1 MPYTLS
7 DAAKARRSELDL
19 VRVLPELLT
28 HHMEKRPDL
37 PLFTFWLP
45 TEKTWKTINVKE
57 TVEQI
62 TRWRHALVKEGLT
75 KGDRCAMLLPNGINA
90 ILFDQSVLANALV
103 PVPLHAVDT
112 AGSSSYIINDSG
124 AKLLVTG
131 RLNRW
136 EAIRDTEDHPALK
149 TVVITGEPVQEHQ
162 DGDVRVVG
170 LDQWLTE
177 GNGTELPAGP
187 EPQDLAALV
196 YTSGTTGKP
205 KGVMLTHR
213 AILANVTGVLQNIC
227 PEPEDVWLSFLPL
240 SHTFERTTTYYTAM
254 GFGNRVAF
262 NRNIGL
268 LADDLKVIR
277 PTILMSV
284 PRIYEKVYDKIQD
297 ALVKKPAFVQKLF
310 HTAVDVGYRRFC
322 RENGLPVQGG
332 FLSLFDPLIAGFLD
346 KKVGAGIRDIFGGRP
361 RIFISGGAAF
371 NPEVSR
377 TFLGLGINILQ
388 GYGMTETAPIMSV
401 NKVGDNHPQTV
412 GPALVN
418 IEVRVGENDELQM
431 RGPSLM
437 NGYWNRPADTKA
449 VFTEDGWLRTG
460 DQADIFSDGH
470 IRIKGRIKEIIV
482 TSTGEKVPPAD
493 LEQALESDHLVSQAM
508 VVGEN
513 RPYIAA
519 LVVLNAQEWKKLAA
533 ELKLDADDPLSL
545 ETRAARQA
553 VLRRVKA
560 AAAGFPNY
568 AVPRQ
573 VRLFLEPWSIENGL
587 MTPTLKLKRGP
598 MRIRFADAIES
609 LYAVT
614 LQLGWRLTRNR
625 SE

>member
-1 MPYTLS
+1 MTYTLS

-112 AGSSSYIINDSG
+112 VGSSSYIINDSG

-346 KKVGAGIRDIFGGRP
+346 KKVGAGIRGIFGGRP

-519 LVVLNAQEWKKLAA
+519 LVVLNAQEWKKLAT
-533 ELKLDADDPLSL
+533 ELKLDADDSLSL

-609 LYAVT
+609 LYAEVKV
-614 LQLGWRLTRNR
+614 
-625 SE
+625 

>member
-1 MPYTLS
+1 MTYTLS

-162 DGDVRVVG
+162 DGNVRVVG

-213 AILANVTGVLQNIC
+213 AILANVTGVLQNLC

-277 PTILMSV
+277 PTIMMSV

-346 KKVGAGIRDIFGGRP
+346 KKVGAGIRGIFGGRP

-437 NGYWNRPADTKA
+437 NGYWNRPTDTKA

-545 ETRAARQA
+545 DTRAARQA

-609 LYAVT
+609 LYAEVKV
-614 LQLGWRLTRNR
+614 
-625 SE
+625 

>member
-1 MPYTLS
+1 
-7 DAAKARRSELDL
+7 
-19 VRVLPELLT
+19 
-28 HHMEKRPDL
+28 
-37 PLFTFWLP
+37 
-45 TEKTWKTINVKE
+45 
-57 TVEQI
+57 
-62 TRWRHALVKEGLT
+62 
-75 KGDRCAMLLPNGINA
+75 MLLPNGINA

-136 EAIRDTEDHPALK
+136 EAIRDTEDHPALR

-162 DGDVRVVG
+162 DGNVRVVG

-177 GNGTELPAGP
+177 GNGTELPTGP

-213 AILANVTGVLQNIC
+213 AILANVTGVLQNLC

-277 PTILMSV
+277 PTIMMSV

-297 ALVKKPAFVQKLF
+297 TLVKKPAFVQKLF

-346 KKVGAGIRDIFGGRP
+346 KKVGAGIRGIFGGRP

-533 ELKLDADDPLSL
+533 ELKLDAEDPLSL

-609 LYAVT
+609 LYAEVKV
-614 LQLGWRLTRNR
+614 
-625 SE
+625 

>member
-1 MPYTLS
+1 MTYTLS
-7 DAAKARRSELDL
+7 DTAKARRSELDL

-37 PLFTFWLP
+37 PLFTFWQP
-45 TEKTWKTINVKE
+45 SEKVWKTVTVKE
-57 TVEQI
+57 TVAEV
-62 TRWRHALVKEGLT
+62 TRWRHALAKEGLT

-90 ILFDQSVLANALV
+90 VYFDQSVLANALV

-112 AGSSSYIINDSG
+112 AGSSSYILNDSG

-136 EAIRDTEDHPALK
+136 EAIRDTEAHPALR
-149 TVVITGEPVQEHQ
+149 TVVITGEPVEEHK
-162 DGDVRVVG
+162 DGDIRVVG
-170 LDQWLTE
+170 LEAWLTE
-177 GNGTELPAGP
+177 GTGGELPAGP
-187 EPQDLAALV
+187 EPLDLAALV

-213 AILANVTGVLQNIC
+213 AILANVTGVLQNLC
-227 PEPEDVWLSFLPL
+227 PEPDDVWFSFLPL

-254 GFGNRVAF
+254 GYGNRIAF

-277 PTILMSV
+277 PTIMMSV

-322 RENGLPVQGG
+322 RENGLPAAGG

-346 KKVGAGIRDIFGGRP
+346 KKVGAGIRGIFGGRP

-388 GYGMTETAPIMSV
+388 GYGMTETAPIISV
-401 NKVGDNHPQTV
+401 NKIGDNHPQTV

-418 IEVRVGENDELQM
+418 VEVRTGDNDELQV
-431 RGPSLM
+431 RGPSVM
-437 NGYWNRPADTKA
+437 SGYWNRPADTKA
-449 VFTEDGWLRTG
+449 VFTEDGWLKTG

-493 LEQALESDHLVSQAM
+493 LEQALECDHLVSQAM

-533 ELKLDADDPLSL
+533 ELKLDAEDPASL
-545 ETRAARQA
+545 TARTARQA

-573 VRLFLEPWSIENGL
+573 VRLYLDPWTIENGL

-598 MRIRFADAIES
+598 MRTRFADDIES
-609 LYAVT
+609 LYAEVKI
-614 LQLGWRLTRNR
+614 
-625 SE
+625 

>member
-1 MPYTLS
+1 MTYTLS

-346 KKVGAGIRDIFGGRP
+346 KKVGAGIRGIFGGRP

-418 IEVRVGENDELQM
+418 IEVRVGDNDELQM

-519 LVVLNAQEWKKLAA
+519 LVVLNAQEWKKLAT
-533 ELKLDADDPLSL
+533 ELKLDADDSLSL

-609 LYAVT
+609 LYAEVKV
-614 LQLGWRLTRNR
+614 
-625 SE
+625 

>member
-1 MPYTLS
+1 MTYTLS

-149 TVVITGEPVQEHQ
+149 TVVITGELVQEHQ

-177 GNGTELPAGP
+177 GSGTELPAGP

-346 KKVGAGIRDIFGGRP
+346 KKVGAGIRGIFGGRP

-519 LVVLNAQEWKKLAA
+519 LVVLNAQEWKKLAS

-545 ETRAARQA
+545 DTRAARQA

-609 LYAVT
+609 LYAEVKV
-614 LQLGWRLTRNR
+614 
-625 SE
+625 

>member
-1 MPYTLS
+1 MTYTLS

-332 FLSLFDPLIAGFLD
+332 LLSLFDPLIAGFLD
-346 KKVGAGIRDIFGGRP
+346 KKVGAGIRGIFGGRP

-609 LYAVT
+609 LYAEVKV
-614 LQLGWRLTRNR
+614 
-625 SE
+625 

>member
-1 MPYTLS
+1 MTYTLS

-28 HHMEKRPDL
+28 HHMEKRPEL

-136 EAIRDTEDHPALK
+136 EAIRDTEEHPALK

-213 AILANVTGVLQNIC
+213 AILANVTGVLQNLC

-277 PTILMSV
+277 PTIMMSV

-346 KKVGAGIRDIFGGRP
+346 KKVGAGIRGIFGGRP

-418 IEVRVGENDELQM
+418 IEVRVGDNDELQM

-545 ETRAARQA
+545 DTRAARQA

-609 LYAVT
+609 LYAEVKV
-614 LQLGWRLTRNR
+614 
-625 SE
+625 

>member
-1 MPYTLS
+1 MTYTLS

-346 KKVGAGIRDIFGGRP
+346 KKVGAGIRGIFGGRP

-493 LEQALESDHLVSQAM
+493 LEQALESDHLVSQTM

-609 LYAVT
+609 LYAEVKV
-614 LQLGWRLTRNR
+614 
-625 SE
+625 

>member
-1 MPYTLS
+1 MTYTLS

-136 EAIRDTEDHPALK
+136 EAIRDTEEHPALR

-162 DGDVRVVG
+162 DGDVRVMG

-213 AILANVTGVLQNIC
+213 AILANVTGVLQNLC

-277 PTILMSV
+277 PTIMMSV

-310 HTAVDVGYRRFC
+310 HTAVDIGYRRFC

-346 KKVGAGIRDIFGGRP
+346 KKVGAGIRSIFGGRP

-418 IEVRVGENDELQM
+418 IEVRVGDNDELQM

-545 ETRAARQA
+545 DTRAARQA

-609 LYAVT
+609 LYAEVKV
-614 LQLGWRLTRNR
+614 
-625 SE
+625 

>member
-1 MPYTLS
+1 MTYTLS

-75 KGDRCAMLLPNGINA
+75 KGDRCSMLLPNGINA

-136 EAIRDTEDHPALK
+136 EAIRDTEDHPALR

-177 GNGTELPAGP
+177 GNGTELPTGP

-213 AILANVTGVLQNIC
+213 AILANVTGVLQNLC

-297 ALVKKPAFVQKLF
+297 TLVKKPAFVQKLF

-346 KKVGAGIRDIFGGRP
+346 KKVGAGIRGIFGGRP

-545 ETRAARQA
+545 DTRAARQA

-609 LYAVT
+609 LYAEVKV
-614 LQLGWRLTRNR
+614 
-625 SE
+625 

>member
-1 MPYTLS
+1 MTYTLS

-187 EPQDLAALV
+187 DPQDLAALV

-346 KKVGAGIRDIFGGRP
+346 KKVGAGIRGIFGGRP

-519 LVVLNAQEWKKLAA
+519 LVVLNAQEWKKLAT
-533 ELKLDADDPLSL
+533 ELKLDADDSLSL

-609 LYAVT
+609 LYAEVKV
-614 LQLGWRLTRNR
+614 
-625 SE
+625 

>member
-1 MPYTLS
+1 MTYTLS

-136 EAIRDTEDHPALK
+136 EAIRDTEDHPALR

-162 DGDVRVVG
+162 DGNVRVVG

-213 AILANVTGVLQNIC
+213 AILANVTGVLQNLC

-277 PTILMSV
+277 PTIMMSV

-346 KKVGAGIRDIFGGRP
+346 KKVGAGIRGIFGGRP

-418 IEVRVGENDELQM
+418 IEVRVGDNDELQM

-545 ETRAARQA
+545 DTRAARQA

-609 LYAVT
+609 LYAEVKV
-614 LQLGWRLTRNR
+614 
-625 SE
+625 

>member
-1 MPYTLS
+1 MTYTLS

-332 FLSLFDPLIAGFLD
+332 FLSLFDPLIAGVLD
-346 KKVGAGIRDIFGGRP
+346 KKVGTGIRGIFGGRP

-519 LVVLNAQEWKKLAA
+519 LVVLNAQEWKKLAT
-533 ELKLDADDPLSL
+533 ELKLDADDSLSL

-609 LYAVT
+609 LYAEVKV
-614 LQLGWRLTRNR
+614 
-625 SE
+625 

>member
-1 MPYTLS
+1 MTHTLS

-19 VRVLPELLT
+19 IRVLPELLT

-162 DGDVRVVG
+162 DGNVRVVG

-213 AILANVTGVLQNIC
+213 AILANVTGVLQNLC
-227 PEPEDVWLSFLPL
+227 PEPEDVWFSFLPL

-277 PTILMSV
+277 PTIMMSV

-346 KKVGAGIRDIFGGRP
+346 KKVGAGIRSIFGGRP

-412 GPALVN
+412 GPALGN
-418 IEVRVGENDELQM
+418 IEVRVGDNDELQM

-437 NGYWNRPADTKA
+437 NGYWNRPADTRA

-519 LVVLNAQEWKKLAA
+519 LVVLNAQEWKKLAS

-545 ETRAARQA
+545 DTRAARQA

-609 LYAVT
+609 LYAEVKV
-614 LQLGWRLTRNR
+614 
-625 SE
+625 

>member
-1 MPYTLS
+1 MTYTLS

-136 EAIRDTEDHPALK
+136 EAIRDTEDHPALR

-162 DGDVRVVG
+162 DGNVRVVG

-213 AILANVTGVLQNIC
+213 AILANVTGVLQNLC

-277 PTILMSV
+277 PTIMMSV

-297 ALVKKPAFVQKLF
+297 TLVKKPAFVQKLF

-346 KKVGAGIRDIFGGRP
+346 KKVGAGIRGIFGGRP

-545 ETRAARQA
+545 DTRAARQA

-609 LYAVT
+609 LYAEVKV
-614 LQLGWRLTRNR
+614 
-625 SE
+625 

>member
-1 MPYTLS
+1 MTYTLS

-346 KKVGAGIRDIFGGRP
+346 KKVGAGIRGIFGGRP

-493 LEQALESDHLVSQAM
+493 LEQALESDHLVSQTM

-519 LVVLNAQEWKKLAA
+519 LVVLNAQEWKKLAT

-609 LYAVT
+609 LYAEVKV
-614 LQLGWRLTRNR
+614 
-625 SE
+625 

>member
-1 MPYTLS
+1 MTYTLS

-136 EAIRDTEDHPALK
+136 ESIRDTENHPALK

-162 DGDVRVVG
+162 DGNVRVVG
-170 LDQWLTE
+170 LDQWLAE

-213 AILANVTGVLQNIC
+213 AILANVTGVLQNLC

-277 PTILMSV
+277 PTIMMSV

-297 ALVKKPAFVQKLF
+297 TLVKKPAFVQKLF

-346 KKVGAGIRDIFGGRP
+346 KKVGAGIRGIFGGRP

-533 ELKLDADDPLSL
+533 ELKLDAEDPLSL

-609 LYAVT
+609 LYAEVKV
-614 LQLGWRLTRNR
+614 
-625 SE
+625 

>member
-1 MPYTLS
+1 MTYTLS

-136 EAIRDTEDHPALK
+136 EAIRDTEEHPALR

-162 DGDVRVVG
+162 DGDVRVMG

-213 AILANVTGVLQNIC
+213 AILANVTGVLQNLC
-227 PEPEDVWLSFLPL
+227 PEPEDVWFSFLPL

-277 PTILMSV
+277 PTIMMSV

-346 KKVGAGIRDIFGGRP
+346 KKVGAGIRGIFGGRP

-418 IEVRVGENDELQM
+418 IEVRVGDNDELQM

-545 ETRAARQA
+545 DTRAARQS

-609 LYAVT
+609 LYAEVKV
-614 LQLGWRLTRNR
+614 
-625 SE
+625 

>member
-1 MPYTLS
+1 MTYTLS

-227 PEPEDVWLSFLPL
+227 PEPEDVWISFLPL

-277 PTILMSV
+277 PTIMMSV

-346 KKVGAGIRDIFGGRP
+346 KKVGAGIRGIFGGRP

-545 ETRAARQA
+545 DTRAARQA

-609 LYAVT
+609 LYAEVKV
-614 LQLGWRLTRNR
+614 
-625 SE
+625 

>member
-1 MPYTLS
+1 MTYTLS

-62 TRWRHALVKEGLT
+62 MRWRHALVKEGLT

-136 EAIRDTEDHPALK
+136 EAIRDTEDHPALR

-162 DGDVRVVG
+162 DGNVRVVG

-177 GNGTELPAGP
+177 GNGTELLAGP

-213 AILANVTGVLQNIC
+213 AILANVTGVLQNLC

-277 PTILMSV
+277 PTIMMSV
-284 PRIYEKVYDKIQD
+284 PRIYEKVYDKMQD

-346 KKVGAGIRDIFGGRP
+346 KKVGAGIRGIFGGRP

-418 IEVRVGENDELQM
+418 IEVRVGDNDELQM

-545 ETRAARQA
+545 DTRAARQA

-609 LYAVT
+609 LYAEVKV
-614 LQLGWRLTRNR
+614 
-625 SE
+625 

>member
-1 MPYTLS
+1 MTYTLS

-149 TVVITGEPVQEHQ
+149 TVVITGEPVQAHQ

-346 KKVGAGIRDIFGGRP
+346 KKVGAGIRGIFGGRP

-418 IEVRVGENDELQM
+418 IEVRVGDNDELQM

-519 LVVLNAQEWKKLAA
+519 LVVLNAQEWKKLAT

-609 LYAVT
+609 LYAEVKV
-614 LQLGWRLTRNR
+614 
-625 SE
+625 

>member
-1 MPYTLS
+1 MTYTLS
-7 DAAKARRSELDL
+7 NAAKARRSELDL

-149 TVVITGEPVQEHQ
+149 TVVITGEPVQAHQ

-346 KKVGAGIRDIFGGRP
+346 KKVGAGIRGIFGGRP

-519 LVVLNAQEWKKLAA
+519 LVVLNAQEWKKLAT
-533 ELKLDADDPLSL
+533 ELKLDADDSLSL

-609 LYAVT
+609 LYAEVKV
-614 LQLGWRLTRNR
+614 
-625 SE
+625 

>member
-1 MPYTLS
+1 MTYTLS

-268 LADDLKVIR
+268 LADDLKVIQ

-346 KKVGAGIRDIFGGRP
+346 KKVGAGIRGIFGGRP

-418 IEVRVGENDELQM
+418 IEVRVGDNDELQM

-519 LVVLNAQEWKKLAA
+519 LVVLNAQEWKKLAT
-533 ELKLDADDPLSL
+533 ELKLDADDSLSL

-609 LYAVT
+609 LYAEVKV
-614 LQLGWRLTRNR
+614 
-625 SE
+625 

>member
-1 MPYTLS
+1 MTYTLS

-213 AILANVTGVLQNIC
+213 AILANVTGVLQNLC

-277 PTILMSV
+277 PTIMMSV

-346 KKVGAGIRDIFGGRP
+346 KKVGAGIRGIFGGRP

-437 NGYWNRPADTKA
+437 NGYWNRPTDTKA

-609 LYAVT
+609 LYAEVKV
-614 LQLGWRLTRNR
+614 
-625 SE
+625 

>member
-1 MPYTLS
+1 MTYTLS

-136 EAIRDTEDHPALK
+136 EAIRDTEDHPALR

-162 DGDVRVVG
+162 DGNVRVVG

-213 AILANVTGVLQNIC
+213 AILANVTGVLQNLC

-277 PTILMSV
+277 PTIMMSV

-297 ALVKKPAFVQKLF
+297 TLVKKPAFVQKLF

-346 KKVGAGIRDIFGGRP
+346 KKVGAGIRGIFGGRP

-533 ELKLDADDPLSL
+533 ELKLDAEDPLSL
-545 ETRAARQA
+545 DTRAARQA

-609 LYAVT
+609 LYAEVKV
-614 LQLGWRLTRNR
+614 
-625 SE
+625 

>member
-1 MPYTLS
+1 MTYTLS

-136 EAIRDTEDHPALK
+136 EAIRDTENHPALK

-177 GNGTELPAGP
+177 GNGNELPAGP

-213 AILANVTGVLQNIC
+213 AILANVTGVLQNLC
-227 PEPEDVWLSFLPL
+227 PEPEDVWFSFLPL

-277 PTILMSV
+277 PTIMMSV

-297 ALVKKPAFVQKLF
+297 TLVKKPAFVQKLF

-322 RENGLPVQGG
+322 RKNGLPVQGG
-332 FLSLFDPLIAGFLD
+332 FLSLFDPLLAGFLD
-346 KKVGAGIRDIFGGRP
+346 KKVGAGIRGIFGGRP

-533 ELKLDADDPLSL
+533 ELKLDAEDPLSL

-609 LYAVT
+609 LYAEVKV
-614 LQLGWRLTRNR
+614 
-625 SE
+625 

>member
-1 MPYTLS
+1 MTYTLS

-136 EAIRDTEDHPALK
+136 EAIRDTEDHPALR

-162 DGDVRVVG
+162 DGNVRVVG
-170 LDQWLTE
+170 LDQWLAE

-213 AILANVTGVLQNIC
+213 AILANVTGVLQNLC

-277 PTILMSV
+277 PTIMMSV

-346 KKVGAGIRDIFGGRP
+346 KKVGAGIRGIFGGRP

-418 IEVRVGENDELQM
+418 IEVRVGDNDELQM

-437 NGYWNRPADTKA
+437 NGYWNRPTDTKA

-545 ETRAARQA
+545 DTRAARQA

-609 LYAVT
+609 LYAEVKV
-614 LQLGWRLTRNR
+614 
-625 SE
+625 

>member
-1 MPYTLS
+1 MTYTLS
-7 DAAKARRSELDL
+7 DAANARRSELDL

-227 PEPEDVWLSFLPL
+227 PEPEDVWLSYLPL
-240 SHTFERTTTYYTAM
+240 SHTYERTTTYYTAM

-277 PTILMSV
+277 PTIMMSV

-332 FLSLFDPLIAGFLD
+332 FLSLFDPLIAGVLD
-346 KKVGAGIRDIFGGRP
+346 KKVGTGIRGIFGGRP

-519 LVVLNAQEWKKLAA
+519 LVVLNAQEWKKLAT

-609 LYAVT
+609 LYAEVKV
-614 LQLGWRLTRNR
+614 
-625 SE
+625 

>member
-1 MPYTLS
+1 MTYTLS

-57 TVEQI
+57 TVEQL

-136 EAIRDTEDHPALK
+136 EAIRDTEDHPALR

-162 DGDVRVVG
+162 DGNVRVVG

-213 AILANVTGVLQNIC
+213 AILANVTGVLQNLC

-277 PTILMSV
+277 PTIMMSV

-346 KKVGAGIRDIFGGRP
+346 KKVGAGIRGIFGGRP

-437 NGYWNRPADTKA
+437 NGYWNRPTDTKA

-533 ELKLDADDPLSL
+533 ELKLDAEDPLSL
-545 ETRAARQA
+545 DTRAARQA

-609 LYAVT
+609 LYAEVKV
-614 LQLGWRLTRNR
+614 
-625 SE
+625 

>member
-332 FLSLFDPLIAGFLD
+332 FLSLFDPFIAGFLD
-346 KKVGAGIRDIFGGRP
+346 KKVGAGIRSIFGGRP

-519 LVVLNAQEWKKLAA
+519 LVVLNAQEWKKLAT

-609 LYAVT
+609 LYAEVKV
-614 LQLGWRLTRNR
+614 
-625 SE
+625 

>member
-1 MPYTLS
+1 MTYTLS

-136 EAIRDTEDHPALK
+136 EAIRDTEDHPALR

-162 DGDVRVVG
+162 DGNVRVVG

-213 AILANVTGVLQNIC
+213 AILANVTGVLQNLC

-277 PTILMSV
+277 PTIMMSV

-346 KKVGAGIRDIFGGRP
+346 KKVGAGIRGIFGGRP

-545 ETRAARQA
+545 DTRAARQA

-609 LYAVT
+609 LYAEVKV
-614 LQLGWRLTRNR
+614 
-625 SE
+625 

>member
-1 MPYTLS
+1 MTYTLS

-177 GNGTELPAGP
+177 GNGSELPAGP

-268 LADDLKVIR
+268 LADDLKVIQ

-346 KKVGAGIRDIFGGRP
+346 KKVGAGIRGIFGGRP

-609 LYAVT
+609 LYAEVKV
-614 LQLGWRLTRNR
+614 
-625 SE
+625 

>member
-1 MPYTLS
+1 MTYTLS

-149 TVVITGEPVQEHQ
+149 TVVITGETVQEHQ

-177 GNGTELPAGP
+177 GNGSELPAGP

-268 LADDLKVIR
+268 LADDLKVIP

-346 KKVGAGIRDIFGGRP
+346 KKVGTGIRGIFGGRP

-519 LVVLNAQEWKKLAA
+519 LVVLNAQEWKKLAT

-560 AAAGFPNY
+560 AAAGFPKY
-568 AVPRQ
+568 AVPSQ

-609 LYAVT
+609 LYAEVKV
-614 LQLGWRLTRNR
+614 
-625 SE
+625 

>member
-1 MPYTLS
+1 MTYTLS

-136 EAIRDTEDHPALK
+136 EAIRDTENHPALK

-162 DGDVRVVG
+162 DGNVRVVG
-170 LDQWLTE
+170 LDQWLAE

-213 AILANVTGVLQNIC
+213 AILANVTGVLQNLC

-277 PTILMSV
+277 PTIMMSV

-297 ALVKKPAFVQKLF
+297 TLVKKPAFVQKLF

-332 FLSLFDPLIAGFLD
+332 FLSLFNPLIAGFLD
-346 KKVGAGIRDIFGGRP
+346 KKVGAGIRGIFGGRP

-533 ELKLDADDPLSL
+533 ELKLDAEDPLSL

-609 LYAVT
+609 LYAEVKV
-614 LQLGWRLTRNR
+614 
-625 SE
+625 

>member
-1 MPYTLS
+1 MTYTLS

-213 AILANVTGVLQNIC
+213 AILANVTGVLQNLC
-227 PEPEDVWLSFLPL
+227 PEPEDVWFSFLPL

-277 PTILMSV
+277 PTIMMSV

-346 KKVGAGIRDIFGGRP
+346 KKVGAGIRGIFGGRP

-519 LVVLNAQEWKKLAA
+519 LVVLNAQEWKKLAT

-609 LYAVT
+609 LYAEVKV
-614 LQLGWRLTRNR
+614 
-625 SE
+625 

>member
-1 MPYTLS
+1 MTYTLS

-227 PEPEDVWLSFLPL
+227 PEPEDVWISFLPL

-346 KKVGAGIRDIFGGRP
+346 KKVGAGIRGIFGGRP

-418 IEVRVGENDELQM
+418 IEVRVGDNDELQM

-519 LVVLNAQEWKKLAA
+519 LVVLNAQEWKKLAT

-609 LYAVT
+609 LYAEVKV
-614 LQLGWRLTRNR
+614 
-625 SE
+625 

>member
-1 MPYTLS
+1 MTYTLS

-28 HHMEKRPDL
+28 HHIEKRPDL

-346 KKVGAGIRDIFGGRP
+346 KKVGAGIRGIFGGRP

-513 RPYIAA
+513 HPYIAA
-519 LVVLNAQEWKKLAA
+519 LVVLNAQEWKKLAT

-609 LYAVT
+609 LYAEVKV
-614 LQLGWRLTRNR
+614 
-625 SE
+625 

>member
-1 MPYTLS
+1 MTYTLS

-136 EAIRDTEDHPALK
+136 EAIRDTEEHPALK

-213 AILANVTGVLQNIC
+213 AILANVTGVLQNLC

-277 PTILMSV
+277 PTIMMSV

-346 KKVGAGIRDIFGGRP
+346 KKVGAGIRGIFGGRP

-418 IEVRVGENDELQM
+418 IEVRVGDNDELQM

-545 ETRAARQA
+545 DTRAARQA

-609 LYAVT
+609 LYAEVKV
-614 LQLGWRLTRNR
+614 
-625 SE
+625 